1 MPTKEE
7 ACRAAA
13 RVASEGYRVLFLY
26 PLDEAARRCL
36 RPGGPSFE
44 EMRERIAHKRE
55 QRMRPASPASDS
67 EGR

>member
-26 PLDEAARRCL
+26 PLDEAARRCV
-36 RPGGPSFE
+36 RPGGPSYE
-44 EMRERIAHKRE
+44 EMRERIARKRE
-55 QRMRPASPASDS
+55 QRLRPATKTTPSAA
-67 EGR
+67 